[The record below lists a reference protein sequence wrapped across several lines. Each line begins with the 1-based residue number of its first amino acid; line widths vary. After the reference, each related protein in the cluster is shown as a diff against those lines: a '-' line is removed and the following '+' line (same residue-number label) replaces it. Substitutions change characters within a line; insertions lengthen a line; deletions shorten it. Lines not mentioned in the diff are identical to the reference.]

1 MTLHELM
8 VELDLPE
15 SARGPFGEPSRGPGR
30 PGGDLPREPIPRTL
44 RAALEAAA
52 ALGDEEGVAL
62 VLEAGLGEVGA
73 GSDAAI
79 RAALRAPERL
89 LEAARA
95 WGRHRWP
102 VWELAGAD
110 PTRRPALSE
119 LEARLLAL
127 IRPALEARWHED
139 VSVEVREAG
148 AELRVRVRS
157 SGPPRRGPRG
167 DVRLIVCDP
176 VIFDRPRGRLRL
188 ATEAAARQSAYRQA
202 FGEALFGDPGWFSG
216 PALTLAPFLASPGA
230 ALRPTRTVSQ
240 ARLAGVELA
249 GDAPGDVLHLLG
261 GDVLGWLS
269 RLDLGDQLDR
279 LLAVTLDL
287 QLDLRP
293 ARVEIRP
300 PHLVLY
306 DRPREEPDV
315 RAFLAERGLLGGA
328 PRS

>member
-8 VELDLPE
+8 VELEIPE
-15 SARGPFGEPSRGPGR
+15 PVGALGRGAANVPARPVPGIAQ
-30 PGGDLPREPIPRTL
+30 DPIPRTL
-44 RAALEAAA
+44 RAALEAVA
-52 ALGDEEGVAL
+52 ALGEEEGAAL
-62 VLEAGLGEVGA
+62 VLDAGLGEAGA
-73 GSDAAI
+73 AADAAI
-79 RAALRAPERL
+79 RAALHAPERL
-89 LEAARA
+89 LEATLAR
-95 WGRHRWP
+95 GRHRWP
-102 VWELAGAD
+102 VWELAGVD
-110 PTRRPALSE
+110 PGRRPALAD
-119 LEARLLAL
+119 LEARLLARL
-127 IRPALEARWHED
+127 RPALEARWHED
-139 VSVEVREAG
+139 VAVELREAG

-157 SGPPRRGPRG
+157 SGPPRRGPAG
-167 DVRLIVCDP
+167 EVRLLVSDLVIV
-176 VIFDRPRGRLRL
+176 DRARGRLRV
-188 ATEAAARQSAYRQA
+188 ATDAVPRRTLYQAA
-202 FGEALFGDPGWFSG
+202 FGEALFGDPGWYSG

-230 ALRPTRTVSQ
+230 VLRPTRTVSQ